1 MSERSKILCDR
12 LRDAVAF
19 FERVLATPHDD
30 VQRTA
35 AIKSFEFSVE
45 LSWRLIKSLL
55 ADEGIESLSPKDAI
69 RRAGDAGLIVSPERW
84 LGYVDLRNE
93 TSHTYTE
100 KLAETVYAQFDDQL
114 TDDLHA
120 LLERA
125 SASP

>member
-1 MSERSKILCDR
+1 M
-12 LRDAVAF
+12 
-19 FERVLATPHDD
+19 
-30 VQRTA
+30 QRAA

-55 ADEGIESLSPKDAI
+55 ADEGIESVSPKDAI
-69 RRAGDAGLIVSPERW
+69 RKAGDAGLIASPERW

-100 KLAETVYAQFDDQL
+100 KLAENVYAQFDDQL
-114 TDDLHA
+114 TGDLRA

-125 SASP
+125 TSSD